1 MKRNMN
7 NYPPLFVSNIFIK
20 SIIKNNNGV
29 IKIKKIKN
37 DEEIDNN
44 NDNNDNDDNDKS

>member
-1 MKRNMN
+1 MN

-20 SIIKNNNGV
+20 SI

-44 NDNNDNDDNDKS
+44 NDNNDNDKS